1 MGTIVSYTAT
11 SSTGSKTCT
20 STSTAPA
27 TPTLGCQLTGLTN
40 GTSYTVTVTATNSA
54 GTTYK
59 SVASAASPA
68 AFPST
73 TFGAPTI
80 GTPTYAGNQSV
91 TVKWTAPSA
100 LAGTQ
105 PPLTGY
111 VVTPYIGTTA
121 QTAQTFNSTALTE
134 TVTGLS
140 AGSTYSFTV
149 QAINANGAGTASAKS
164 NTVAVTGSPVFTS
177 AASTTFAE
185 NTAGTFSVTATG
197 NSGITFSETGPLP
210 SGVTLG
216 ASGTLAGTP
225 ALGTAGS
232 YPITITATD
241 TSNNTSTQ
249 PFTLTITATAPV
261 VHLGGVDHV
270 RREHRR
276 NLPCHGDG
284 GRSRSP
290 SPRVGT
296 LPSGVTLGSDGTLAG
311 TPAFATAAAYPI
323 TITATDANSN
333 TSTQSFT
340 LTVTAS
346 APVFTSGSATSFAE
360 NTAGTF
366 SVTADGDAPIA
377 YTESGALP
385 SGVSL
390 GADGTLAGS
399 PGLGECGDVPDHH
412 HGDRCQHEHLDP
424 GLHAHGDGDRAFDHI
439 GYVDDVRREHC
450 RNLRCHGDGGY
461 PDQLQ

>member
-1 MGTIVSYTAT
+1 MGGLTAGTSYTFTLKATNASGTSAASAASTGVVTGSPTAPTNVVAVGGTPAPSGDLNVTWSAPASSGVGTIDSYTAT

-54 GTTYK
+54 GTAYK
-59 SVASAASPA
+59 SVASVASPA

-80 GTPTYAGNQSV
+80 GTATYAGNQSA

-121 QTAQTFNSTALTE
+121 QTTQTFNSTATTE
-134 TVTGLS
+134 TVTGLT

-164 NTVAVTGSPVFTS
+164 TTVAVTGSPVFTS

-197 NSGITFSETGPLP
+197 NSGITFSETGSLP

-216 ASGTLAGTP
+216 SNGTLAGTP
-225 ALGTAGS
+225 ALGTAG
-232 YPITITATD
+232 T
-241 TSNNTSTQ
+241 
-249 PFTLTITATAPV
+249 
-261 VHLGGVDHV
+261 
-270 RREHRR
+270 
-276 NLPCHGDG
+276 
-284 GRSRSP
+284 
-290 SPRVGT
+290 
-296 LPSGVTLGSDGTLAG
+296 
-311 TPAFATAAAYPI
+311 YPI
-323 TITATDANSN
+323 TITATDASSN

-340 LTVTAS
+340 LTVTATAPSITS
-346 APVFTSGSATSFAE
+346 AASTTFAE
-360 NTAGTF
+360 NTAG
-366 SVTADGDAPIA
+366 
-377 YTESGALP
+377 
-385 SGVSL
+385 
-390 GADGTLAGS
+390 
-399 PGLGECGDVPDHH
+399 
-412 HGDRCQHEHLDP
+412 HL
-424 GLHAHGDGDRAFDHI
+424 LGDGDGGHPDHLHRGPGPCPRA
-439 GYVDDVRREHC
+439 
-450 RNLRCHGDGGY
+450 
-461 PDQLQ
+461 